1 MYDGNRELLT
11 LVCVGNIFAGRSGSS
26 RYAGDLAIAIVGVA
40 DVKHAGAAGGFGLM
54 FWLDIESAVLHELF
68 NVKQVAVFA
77 VLVCVIVVSGDVG
90 AIGALRHV
98 TAGPGVSADAGC
110 AAIVN
115 GSSSGQLVGSII
127 GHGDG
132 IV

>member
-1 MYDGNRELLT
+1 MT
-11 LVCVGNIFAGRSGSS
+11 LVSVGDVLAGRSGSS

-77 VLVCVIVVSGDVG
+77 VLVCVIVVSSDVG

-98 TAGPGVSADAGC
+98 AAGPGVSADAGC
-110 AAIVN
+110 TAAIN
-115 GSSSGQLVGSII
+115 GSGGGELIGSII

-132 IV
+132 VV